1 MNWRKNSSNFMIFLY
16 IDLRRLKCVI
26 KDNKMN
32 KIDKFKFN
40 FFIFFFI
47 VYCIFHIKDSR

>member
-40 FFIFFFI
+40 FFTFFFI
-47 VYCIFHIKDSR
+47 VYCVFHIKDSR